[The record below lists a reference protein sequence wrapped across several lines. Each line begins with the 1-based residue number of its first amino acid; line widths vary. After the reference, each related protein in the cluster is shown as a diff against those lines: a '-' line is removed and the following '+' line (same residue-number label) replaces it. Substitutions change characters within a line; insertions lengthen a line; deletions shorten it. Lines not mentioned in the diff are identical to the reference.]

1 MSIFSISNVI
11 RVTVQGVERSL
22 AVKNVNEVALF
33 TNETPNNVQPYMIAI
48 DPSDIAKAYGTN
60 SLTAKMAQN
69 VFAQNANL
77 NSGRG
82 YLVVIPMKS
91 AVSATNA
98 TFSSQAISST
108 VITAFKSVTSGS
120 LKITV
125 DGVENS
131 LSGLDFSSVAT
142 VNDIAKVLSNATKS
156 CFISVSGDNKIVFG
170 SKKVGSDSSV
180 VLTSGVGGT
189 DISGSSYL
197 GVASGTTVNGTNSSG
212 ETLNAAI
219 ERAKDQVSF
228 TGVMTTLS
236 LEDAAIAT
244 ASSYVNA
251 DDFIW
256 VHPFT
261 STVDIA
267 GAITTVKNASQKQT
281 RCLLYTNGIEAAK
294 LFCAA
299 YVGRA
304 FSVNFSGSAT
314 SQTMNLKS
322 LVNVLPDEGLDQT
335 DYTNAKAAGADL
347 YVNYQ
352 GAVGVL
358 SSGGNGYFDVVYENM
373 ALKYA
378 AQYGLFNALKTTGTK
393 IPQTETGM
401 SVLRDA
407 LAQVFIQFVRNGV
420 IAPGTWNSAQTFG
433 DPETF
438 RKNISE
444 IGWYI
449 YSLPITQQAQ
459 SEREQRIAPV
469 IQGACKRAGA
479 IHEADILIIVEE

>member
-11 RVTVQGVERSL
+11 RVTVQGVERAL

-33 TNETPNNVQPYMIAI
+33 THETPNNSDLYMIAI
-48 DPSDIAKAYGTN
+48 DPSSIVTAYGTN

-69 VFAQNANL
+69 VFAQDANV

-82 YLVVIPMKS
+82 YLVVIPMQG

-98 TFSSQAISST
+98 VFTTPSLTSNLTTI
-108 VITAFKSVTSGS
+108 KGVTSGS

-125 DGVENS
+125 DGVATEV
-131 LSGLDFSSVAT
+131 SGLNFTAAKTVAD
-142 VNDIAKVLSNATKS
+142 VADIIAKATKC
-156 CFISVSGDNKIVFG
+156 CFITSDAGTISFA
-170 SKKVGSDSSV
+170 SKKVGATSSV
-180 VLTSGVGGT
+180 VLSSGTTGV
-189 DISGSSYL
+189 DLSGSSYL
-197 GVASGTTVNGTNSSG
+197 NVAGGSTTDGTNSSG
-212 ETLNAAI
+212 ETLSAAI
-219 ERAKDQVSF
+219 ARMADKVSF

-236 LEDAAIAT
+236 LEDGAVAT
-244 ASSYVNA
+244 ASSTINA
-251 DDFIW
+251 GDYIW

-267 GAITTVKNASQKQT
+267 GAITTVKNAGQTKT
-281 RCLLYTNGIEAAK
+281 RCLLYTNGITDAK

-304 FSVNFSGSAT
+304 FSVNFSGSFT
-314 SQTMNLKS
+314 SQTMNLKT
-322 LVNVLPDEGLDQT
+322 LVNVSPDDGLTQT
-335 DYTNAKAAGADL
+335 DYTNAKTAGADL

-358 SSGGNGYFDVVYENM
+358 SSGGNAYFDVVYENL

-378 AQYGLFNALKTTGTK
+378 AQYGLFNALKTAGTK

-401 SVLRDA
+401 ASLRDA

-420 IAPGTWNSAQTFG
+420 IAPGTWNSPQTFG

-444 IGWYI
+444 VGWYI
-449 YSLPITQQAQ
+449 YSLPITQQSQ
-459 SEREQRIAPV
+459 SERAQRIAPV

>member
-1 MSIFSISNVI
+1 MSILSISNVI

-33 TNETPNNVQPYMIAI
+33 TNETPNNVQPYMITI
-48 DPSDIAKAYGTN
+48 DPSDIIDAYGTN

-82 YLVVIPMKS
+82 YLVVIPMQN

-98 TFSSQAISST
+98 TFATPVLTSNLTSIKA
-108 VITAFKSVTSGS
+108 VTSGS

-125 DGVENS
+125 DGVDNS
-131 LSGLDFSSVAT
+131 LSNLDFSACAT
-142 VNDIAKVLSNATKS
+142 VEDVAKVISNATKC
-156 CFISVSGDNKIVFG
+156 CFIKVEAGKIVFG
-170 SKKVGSDSSV
+170 SKKVGSGSSV
-180 VLTSGVGGT
+180 VLSSGTGGT
-189 DISGSSYL
+189 DISGSTYL
-197 GVASGTTVNGTNSSG
+197 NVAAGTTVNGTNSSG
-212 ETLNAAI
+212 ETISEAI
-219 ERAKDQVSF
+219 TRMKEQVSF

-236 LEDAAIAT
+236 LEDDAFAAV
-244 ASSYVNA
+244 SSTINA
-251 DDFIW
+251 GDFIF
-256 VHPFT
+256 VHTFT

-267 GAITTVKNASQKQT
+267 GAITTVKNATQTKT
-281 RCLLYTNGIEAAK
+281 RCLLYTNGIEDAK

-304 FSVNFSGSAT
+304 FSVNFSGSFT
-314 SQTMNLKS
+314 SQTMNLKT
-322 LVNVLPDEGLDQT
+322 LVNVLPDDGLTQT

-352 GAVGVL
+352 GAPGVL
-358 SSGGNGYFDVVYENM
+358 SSGGNSYFDVVYENL

-393 IPQTETGM
+393 IPQTESGM

-444 IGWYI
+444 VGWYI

-459 SEREQRIAPV
+459 AEREQRIAPV

-479 IHEADILIIVEE
+479 IHEADILIVVEE

>member
-33 TNETPNNVQPYMIAI
+33 TNETPNNVQPYMITI
-48 DPSDIAKAYGTN
+48 DPSDIVDAYGTN

-82 YLVVIPMKS
+82 YLVVIPMQN

-98 TFSSQAISST
+98 SFATPVLTSNLTAI
-108 VITAFKSVTSGS
+108 KGVTSGS

-125 DGVENS
+125 DGVDNS
-131 LSGLDFSSVAT
+131 LSNLDFSACST
-142 VNDIAKVLSNATKS
+142 VNDVANVISNATKC
-156 CFISVSGDNKIVFG
+156 CFISVNAGTIVFG
-170 SKKVGSDSSV
+170 SKKVGSTSSV
-180 VLTSGVGGT
+180 VLSSGTGGT
-189 DISGSSYL
+189 DISAASYL
-197 GVASGTTVNGTNSSG
+197 NVTGGSTTNGTDSSG
-212 ETLNAAI
+212 ETLSAAI
-219 ERAKDQVSF
+219 ARMKEQVSF

-236 LEDAAIAT
+236 LEDTAFAAVSTTI
-244 ASSYVNA
+244 NA
-251 DDFIW
+251 GDFIF

-261 STVDIA
+261 STTDIA
-267 GAITTVKNASQKQT
+267 GAITNVKNATQTKT
-281 RCLLYTNGIEAAK
+281 RCLLYTNGIEDAK

-304 FSVNFSGSAT
+304 FSVNFSGSYT
-314 SQTMNLKS
+314 SQTMNLKT
-322 LVNVLPDEGLDQT
+322 LVNVLPDDGLTQT
-335 DYTNAKAAGADL
+335 DYNNAKTAGADL

-358 SSGGNGYFDVVYENM
+358 SSGGNSYFDVVYENL

-444 IGWYI
+444 VGWYI

-459 SEREQRIAPV
+459 AEREQRIAPV

-479 IHEADILIIVEE
+479 IHEADILIVVEE

>member
-33 TNETPNNVQPYMIAI
+33 THETPNNVLPYMITI
-48 DPSDIAKAYGTN
+48 DPSDIIDAYGTN

-69 VFAQNANL
+69 VFAQNANVV
-77 NSGRG
+77 SGRG
-82 YLVVIPMKS
+82 YLVVIPMKN
-91 AVSATNA
+91 AVSATNT
-98 TFSSQAISST
+98 TFTTPNLSGST
-108 VITAFKSVTSGS
+108 TITAFKAVTNGS
-120 LKITV
+120 LTITV
-125 DGVENS
+125 DGIQNVLTN
-131 LSGLDFSSVAT
+131 LDFSSIASVA
-142 VNDIAKVLSNATKS
+142 DIAKVLSNATKC
-156 CFISVSGDNKIVFG
+156 CFISVSAGQIIFG
-170 SKKVGSDSSV
+170 SKKVGYDASIVLSSG
-180 VLTSGVGGT
+180 TTGT

-197 GVASGTTVNGTNSSG
+197 NVAGGTTVDGTNSSG
-212 ETLNAAI
+212 ETISEAI
-219 ERAKDQVSF
+219 ARTKNEVSY

-236 LEDAAIAT
+236 LEDTAILAT
-244 ASSYVNA
+244 SSTINA
-251 DDFIW
+251 GDFIY
-256 VHPFT
+256 VQPF
-261 STVDIA
+261 SSVVDIA
-267 GAITTVKNASQKQT
+267 GAITTIKNATQTKT
-281 RCLLYTNGIEAAK
+281 RCLLYTNGIEDAK

-304 FSVNFSGSAT
+304 FSVNFSGTAV
-314 SQTMNLKS
+314 SQTMNLKT
-322 LVNVLPDEGLDQT
+322 LVNVLPDDGLTQT
-335 DYTNAKAAGADL
+335 DYNNAKTAGADL

-358 SSGGNGYFDVVYENM
+358 SSGGNSYFDVVYENM

-393 IPQTETGM
+393 IPQTERGM

-407 LAQVFIQFVRNGV
+407 LGQVFIQFVRNGV
-420 IAPGTWNSAQTFG
+420 IAPGKWNSAQTFG

-444 IGWYI
+444 VGWYI
-449 YSLPITQQAQ
+449 YSLPITEQAQ

-479 IHEADILIIVEE
+479 IHEADILVIVEE

>member
-1 MSIFSISNVI
+1 MSILSISNVI

-22 AVKNVNEVALF
+22 SVKNVNEVALF
-33 TNETPNNVQPYMIAI
+33 THETPNNVEPYMITI
-48 DPSDIAKAYGTN
+48 DPSDIVTAYGTN

-82 YLVVIPMKS
+82 YLVVIPMQN
-91 AVSATNA
+91 ATSATNA
-98 TFSSQAISST
+98 SFATPVLTSNLTAIKA
-108 VITAFKSVTSGS
+108 VTAGS

-125 DGVENS
+125 DSVDNT
-131 LSGLDFSSVAT
+131 LSNLDFSACST
-142 VNDIAKVLSNATKS
+142 VDDVAKVISNATKC
-156 CFISVSGDNKIVFG
+156 CFISVNAGKIVFA
-170 SKKVGSDSSV
+170 SKKVGSGSSI
-180 VLTSGVGGT
+180 VLSSGVGGT

-197 GVASGTTVNGTNSSG
+197 DVSNGTTTNGTNSSG
-212 ETLNAAI
+212 ETISEAI
-219 ERAKDQVSF
+219 TRMKDKVSF

-236 LEDAAIAT
+236 LEDTAFAAVSTTI
-244 ASSYVNA
+244 NA
-251 DDFIW
+251 GDYIF

-267 GAITTVKNASQKQT
+267 GAITTVKNATQTKT
-281 RCLLYTNGIEAAK
+281 RCLLYTNGIEDAK

-304 FSVNFSGSAT
+304 FSVNFSGSFT
-314 SQTMNLKS
+314 SQTMNLKT
-322 LVNVLPDEGLDQT
+322 LVNVLPDDGLTQT

-358 SSGGNGYFDVVYENM
+358 SSGGNSYFDVVYENL

-407 LAQVFIQFVRNGV
+407 LAQVFIQFARNGV

-433 DPETF
+433 DPATF

-444 IGWYI
+444 VGWYI

-479 IHEADILIIVEE
+479 IHEADILIVVEE

>member
-1 MSIFSISNVI
+1 MSILSISNVI

-33 TNETPNNVQPYMIAI
+33 TNETPNNVLPYMITI
-48 DPSDIAKAYGTN
+48 DPSDIVDAYGTN

-82 YLVVIPMKS
+82 YLVVIPMQN

-98 TFSSQAISST
+98 TFSTPVLTSNLTNIKA
-108 VITAFKSVTSGS
+108 VTAGA

-125 DGVENS
+125 DGVDNT
-131 LSGLDFSSVAT
+131 LSNLDFSACST
-142 VNDIAKVLSNATKS
+142 VEDVAKVISNATKC
-156 CFISVSGDNKIVFG
+156 CFISVDAGKIVFG
-170 SKKVGSDSSV
+170 SKKVGSASSV
-180 VLTSGVGGT
+180 VLTSGSTGT
-189 DISGSSYL
+189 DISGASYL
-197 GVASGTTVNGTNSSG
+197 NVAGGTTSNGANSSG
-212 ETLNAAI
+212 ETLSEAI
-219 ERAKDQVSF
+219 ARMKEQVSF
-228 TGVMTTLS
+228 TGIMTTLS
-236 LEDAAIAT
+236 LEDTAFAA
-244 ASSYVNA
+244 ASTTVNA
-251 DDFIW
+251 GDYIF
-256 VHPFT
+256 VYPFT

-267 GAITTVKNASQKQT
+267 GAITTVKNATQTKT
-281 RCLLYTNGIEAAK
+281 RCLLYTNGIEDAK

-304 FSVNFSGSAT
+304 FSVNFSGSFT
-314 SQTMNLKS
+314 SQTMNLKT
-322 LVNVLPDEGLDQT
+322 LVNVSPDDGLTQT

-358 SSGGNGYFDVVYENM
+358 SSGGNSYFDVVYENL

-401 SVLRDA
+401 SALRDA

-444 IGWYI
+444 VGWYI

-479 IHEADILIIVEE
+479 IHEADILIVVEE

>member
-1 MSIFSISNVI
+1 MSTLSISNVI

-33 TNETPNNVQPYMIAI
+33 TNETPNNVNPYMIAI
-48 DPSDIAKAYGTN
+48 DPSDIVNAYGTN

-69 VFAQNANL
+69 VFAQSANL

-82 YLVVIPMKS
+82 CLVVIPMKS

-98 TFSSQAISST
+98 TFATPSLTSNLTNIKA
-108 VITAFKSVTSGS
+108 VTSGS
-120 LKITV
+120 LTITV
-125 DGVENS
+125 DGVATS
-131 LSGLDFSSVAT
+131 LTGLDFSACST
-142 VNDIAKVLSNATKS
+142 VDEVAKVISSATKC
-156 CFISVSGDNKIVFG
+156 CFISVNAGTIVFG
-170 SKKVGSDSSV
+170 AKKVGTASSI
-180 VLTSGVGGT
+180 VLSSGSTGT
-189 DISGSSYL
+189 DMSGSSYL
-197 GVASGTTVNGTNSSG
+197 NVTGGTSTAGTDSSG
-212 ETLNAAI
+212 ETLGDAI
-219 ERAKDQVSF
+219 TRMADKVSF

-236 LEDAAIAT
+236 LEDAAVTT
-244 ASSYVNA
+244 ASSVVNA
-251 DDFIW
+251 GDYIW

-267 GAITTVKNASQKQT
+267 GEITTIKNATQTKT

-294 LFCAA
+294 LMCAA

-304 FSVNFSGSAT
+304 FSVNFSGSFT
-314 SQTMNLKS
+314 SQTMNLKT
-322 LVNVLPDEGLDQT
+322 LVNVSPDDGLTQT
-335 DYTNAKAAGADL
+335 DYTNAKTAGADL

-352 GAVGVL
+352 GANGVL
-358 SSGGNGYFDVVYENM
+358 SSGGNSYFDVVYENL

-393 IPQTETGM
+393 IPQTESGM
-401 SVLRDA
+401 SALRDA

-479 IHEADILIIVEE
+479 IHEADILIVVEE